1 MILPPD
7 DPVTDNGPRYEL
19 RWLPSPPYAVVLAPE
34 IVLGRSALSL
44 GTPKVV
50 ENASAALCAS
60 FLASRSMSSRSACH
74 LSSSISR
81 SRFSTRAGR
90 FSADQSAGV

>member
-7 DPVTDNGPRYEL
+7 VADGPRYEL

-34 IVLGRSALSL
+34 IVLGRSPPWTTL
-44 GTPKVV
+44 V

-60 FLASRSMSSRSACH
+60 FLASRSMSSLSACH

-81 SRFSTRAGR
+81 SRFSIRAGR